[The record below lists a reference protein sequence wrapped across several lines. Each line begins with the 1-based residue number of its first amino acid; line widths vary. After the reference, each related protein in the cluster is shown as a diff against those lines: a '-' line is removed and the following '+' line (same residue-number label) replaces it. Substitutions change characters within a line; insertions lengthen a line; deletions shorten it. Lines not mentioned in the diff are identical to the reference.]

1 MLIIVNLL
9 GGAAPTDVTAV
20 QDGLDT
26 VLVSWTAPPAPPA
39 NGYWILVSGARNVST
54 NVQSTTCTIKTE
66 SNLGVF
72 IIQVASLS
80 NHFPGPTSAPVEVT
94 VTGREQFCDFL

>member
-1 MLIIVNLL
+1 M
-9 GGAAPTDVTAV
+9 TAE
-20 QDGLDT
+20 QDGPDT
-26 VLVSWTAPPAPPA
+26 VSISWTPPPAPPA

-54 NVQSTTCTIKTE
+54 NETGTNHTIGTA
-66 SNLGVF
+66 NQLGVF

-80 NHFPGPTSAPVEVT
+80 DHFPGPMSAPVEVR